1 MSDTPLK
8 IYCVDSSI
16 FITLNRVYSV
26 GLLPD
31 DIWSSFDELFAANRI
46 LSHEFVFAEL
56 CPKTTKPDF
65 LAQWIRNKQQFFVP
79 VTVRQTQLVDQILA
93 RFPEL
98 INHAKEIDEADPWL
112 VALAIEKRGA
122 IGLFEDYST
131 LTIVS
136 NESGKSSVKIPAVCS
151 AFRVPHMN
159 LKEFFTDN
167 GWKITLEK

>member
-1 MSDTPLK
+1 MSDNPPK
-8 IYCVDSSI
+8 IYCIDSSV
-16 FITLNRVYSV
+16 FITLNRVYLV

-31 DIWSSFDELFAANRI
+31 DIWSSLDKLFAADRI

-98 INHAKEIDEADPWL
+98 IDHAKEIDEADPWL
-112 VALAIEKRGA
+112 VALAIEKRGTT
-122 IGLFEDYST
+122 GLFEDYST
-131 LTIVS
+131 IAIVS

-151 AFRVPHMN
+151 AFDVPHMN

>member
-16 FITLNRVYSV
+16 FITLNRSYSV

-31 DIWSSFDELFAANRI
+31 DIWSSLDELFTADRI

-79 VTVRQTQLVDQILA
+79 ITVRQTQLVDQILA
-93 RFPEL
+93 RFPDL
-98 INHAKEIDEADPWL
+98 INHEKEIDEADPWL
-112 VALAIEKRGA
+112 VALAVEKRETA
-122 IGLFEDYST
+122 GLFEDYST
-131 LTIVS
+131 LAIVS
-136 NESGKSSVKIPAVCS
+136 NESGKSSVKIPAVCGE
-151 AFRVPHMN
+151 FGVPHMN
-159 LKEFFTDN
+159 LKEFLTDN